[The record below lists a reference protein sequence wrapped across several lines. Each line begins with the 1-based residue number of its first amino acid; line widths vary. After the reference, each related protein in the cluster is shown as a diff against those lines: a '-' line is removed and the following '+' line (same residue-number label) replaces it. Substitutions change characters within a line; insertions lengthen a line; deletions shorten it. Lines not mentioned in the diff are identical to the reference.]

1 MCSYLLLISMS
12 TLCGISCLGWVVGF
26 RCFQHWIPWIHYIIV
41 CLRINYACKM
51 FLLKLF
57 CNVPEG
63 SGSWKY
69 NMYFPADEVARKME
83 YYIVNRGD
91 ERKWNKRTGSSCST
105 NLKSSR
111 LGCLV
116 FRGSV
121 STELI
126 GSLLGDPI
134 IPEWIKFLQWLVNGW
149 GCVCW
154 GCFRQWDVM
163 QLLGDWWPEAWR
175 ALHQLASVV
184 CRVK

>member
-1 MCSYLLLISMS
+1 
-12 TLCGISCLGWVVGF
+12 
-26 RCFQHWIPWIHYIIV
+26 
-41 CLRINYACKM
+41 M

-116 FRGSV
+116 FRDSV
-121 STELI
+121 STELE
-126 GSLLGDPI
+126 GSRLGDPI
-134 IPEWIKFLQWLVNGW
+134 IPDWINFYS
-149 GCVCW
+149 
-154 GCFRQWDVM
+154 D
-163 QLLGDWWPEAWR
+163 
-175 ALHQLASVV
+175 
-184 CRVK
+184 